1 MNALW
6 NRKLGKNVRILLSN
20 NDGGAIMHMPNRPE
34 LATSLLPNYISAQH
48 HTSAKAWVEDR
59 GFTYLSAYN
68 EDEVKEGVKRLTD
81 LSVEGPIILEVFTNM
96 LEDTKI
102 IKGYYATI
110 KRATL
115 EDKLKNKA
123 IVIKRKIFEVLGIKG
138 L

>member
-1 MNALW
+1 
-6 NRKLGKNVRILLSN
+6 
-20 NDGGAIMHMPNRPE
+20 
-34 LATSLLPNYISAQH
+34 
-48 HTSAKAWVEDR
+48 
-59 GFTYLSAYN
+59 
-68 EDEVKEGVKRLTD
+68 
-81 LSVEGPIILEVFTNM
+81 M